1 MVCFRYIIVNALHKG
16 DNKDDDGDKLKV
28 IMAIITIK
36 QPTSPIKNGLS
47 NVDCQSENQQRSIN
61 MSHKICVRECTL

>member
-1 MVCFRYIIVNALHKG
+1 MVCFRYIIVNTLHKG

-28 IMAIITIK
+28 IMDIITIK

-47 NVDCQSENQQRSIN
+47 NVDCQSENQQCNIN
-61 MSHKICVRECTL
+61 MSHTICVRECTL